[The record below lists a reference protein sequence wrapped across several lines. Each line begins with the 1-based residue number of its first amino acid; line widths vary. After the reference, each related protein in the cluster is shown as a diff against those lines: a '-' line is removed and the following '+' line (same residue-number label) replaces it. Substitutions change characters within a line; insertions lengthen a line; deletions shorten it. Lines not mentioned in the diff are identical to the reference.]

1 MTTAAI
7 HLSARSAWLGAALAL
22 GLAAPALSQGT
33 VPGSVQPAPNQTVP
47 GQTMPGS
54 VAPQAPAATPNAPV
68 AAPGQD
74 MFFRDTAGQATW
86 RTSVVIGEG
95 VYNRAGERIGEV
107 DELIVD
113 GSGRIAAAVIGV
125 GGFLGLGERKVA
137 MSFSAF
143 EMTREASGNPRLV
156 VDIGK
161 EALRGAPEYRPANRG

>member
-1 MTTAAI
+1 MTTAAF

-22 GLAAPALSQGT
+22 GLVAPALSQGN
-33 VPGSVQPAPNQTVP
+33 VPGAVQPAPNQTVP

-54 VAPQAPAATPNAPV
+54 VAPPAPAARPNATV
-68 AAPGQD
+68 AAPSQD
-74 MFFRDTAGQATW
+74 MFFRETAGQATW

-143 EMTREASGNPRLV
+143 EMTREANGNPRLV

-161 EALRGAPEYRPANRG
+161 EALRSAPEYRAANRS